1 MNAKVPTKKRELTN
15 GVVIERLVAS
25 HLNEREAV
33 ATARVE
39 AEEKA
44 RAQHKKRRADLL
56 AAIDPSRH
64 AAITAGVDAM
74 LKVLAP
80 GETDDE

>member
-1 MNAKVPTKKRELTN
+1 MNAKVPTKKQLSN
-15 GVVIERLVAS
+15 GTVIERLVAS
-25 HLNEREAV
+25 HLNEKEAV
-33 ATARVE
+33 ETARVE
-39 AEEKA
+39 AEVKA

-64 AAITAGVDAM
+64 AAIIAGVDAM

-80 GETDDE
+80 GVPDEP